1 MEPLIGIEKLLLLV
15 ARYYIVHPSLFIYTS
30 LPQQQLFFMTAST
43 KREAA
48 TRPSDFF
55 FFSSN
60 KYVVDPP

>member
-30 LPQQQLFFMTAST
+30 LPQQLFFMTAST

-55 FFSSN
+55 S
-60 KYVVDPP
+60 PL